1 VDSLQNG
8 SPVAAHF
15 AWFADETYL
24 ALGLRDTL
32 SNAMGY
38 TTSKYIFGRRTA
50 LTCLLFAAAAATTT
64 PMSAVAKMR
73 RESLTLKTTTA
84 EHVIDIEIAETM
96 EEKSLG
102 LMFRTNVPENTGML
116 FPYGAPQDIT
126 MWMKNTYVSLDM
138 VFIRADGIVHRIAA
152 RTEPLSES
160 VISSEGD
167 VSAVLELG
175 AGAAERLGLKSGD
188 LVRHRIFKTAK

>member
-1 VDSLQNG
+1 ML
-8 SPVAAHF
+8 AAQ
-15 AWFADETYL
+15 TSL
-24 ALGLRDTL
+24 ALSRQDTL
-32 SNAMGY
+32 SDPMGH
-38 TTSKYIFGRRTA
+38 TTPSHISGRRA
-50 LTCLLFAAAAATTT
+50 AIACLLLSVAAATTT

-84 EHVIDIEIAETM
+84 EHVIDIELAETM

-152 RTEPLSES
+152 RTEPLSEN
-160 VISSEGD
+160 VISSEGN

>member
-1 VDSLQNG
+1 
-8 SPVAAHF
+8 
-15 AWFADETYL
+15 
-24 ALGLRDTL
+24 
-32 SNAMGY
+32 M
-38 TTSKYIFGRRTA
+38 
-50 LTCLLFAAAAATTT
+50 
-64 PMSAVAKMR
+64 AKMR
-73 RESLTLKTTTA
+73 RETLTLKTTTA
-84 EHVIDIEIAETM
+84 EHIIDIEIAQTM

-102 LMFRTNVPENTGML
+102 LMFRTSVPENTGML
-116 FPYGAPQDIT
+116 FPYGEAQDIT